1 VGYYAAIENFADSS
15 MKMKYEAYIQASRD
29 FVWAIFDNPDMLSK
43 WQPTLESFTHQAGE
57 PGRPGAVS
65 ELIFDEN
72 GKKVVM
78 KETITE
84 RREPQFL
91 AGTYDNARAITLI
104 VNHFEEIDDKTT
116 RFVSYTNMKFKG
128 IMKIMALFVAR
139 SIRARAEADL
149 NRFKLL
155 VETEAA
161 GSRQ

>member
-1 VGYYAAIENFADSS
+1 MGYYAAIENFADSS
-15 MKMKYEAYIQASRD
+15 MKMKYEANIQASRD

-65 ELIFDEN
+65 ELIYDEN

-78 KETITE
+78 TETVTE
-84 RREPQFL
+84 RRQPQFL
-91 AGTYDNARAITLI
+91 ARTYDNAWAMTLI

-116 RFVSYTNMKFKG
+116 HFVSYTNMKFKG

-139 SIRARAEADL
+139 SIRTRTEADL